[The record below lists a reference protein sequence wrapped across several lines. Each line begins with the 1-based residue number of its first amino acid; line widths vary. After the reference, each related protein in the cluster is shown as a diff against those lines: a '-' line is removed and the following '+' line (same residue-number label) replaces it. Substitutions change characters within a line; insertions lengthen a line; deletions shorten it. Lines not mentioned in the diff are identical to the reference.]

1 LKRYWQVE
9 IWQEVFNLL
18 LNPLANLT
26 GEEGRRMPVL
36 NGLRGLRMKMEG
48 WVEENCERGM
58 GLKGMIA
65 RMEAITREKMRRSGR
80 A

>member
-1 LKRYWQVE
+1 M
-9 IWQEVFNLL
+9 
-18 LNPLANLT
+18 PLISAPVP
-26 GEEGRRMPVL
+26 RM
-36 NGLRGLRMKMEG
+36 RGLRMKMEG

-65 RMEAITREKMRRSGR
+65 RMEAMTREKLRRSGR

>member
-9 IWQEVFNLL
+9 IWQEVFALL
-18 LNPLANLT
+18 LNPLAHT
-26 GEEGRRMPVL
+26 AGEEGKKMPVL
-36 NGLRGLRMKMEG
+36 NGMRSLRLKMEG

-65 RMEAITREKMRRSGR
+65 RMEAITKEKLRRNGR

>member
-1 LKRYWQVE
+1 
-9 IWQEVFNLL
+9 
-18 LNPLANLT
+18 
-26 GEEGRRMPVL
+26 MPVL
-36 NGLRGLRMKMEG
+36 NGMRGLRMKMEG

-65 RMEAITREKMRRSGR
+65 RMEGITREKLRRSGR

>member
-1 LKRYWQVE
+1 
-9 IWQEVFNLL
+9 
-18 LNPLANLT
+18 
-26 GEEGRRMPVL
+26 
-36 NGLRGLRMKMEG
+36 LRMRMEG

-65 RMEAITREKMRRSGR
+65 RMEGISREKLRRSGR